1 MLKEL
6 DAVKDLL
13 EEEYR
18 SYSAQ
23 LSEAK
28 DFLSEQE
35 KKIREQERF
44 IAVLE
49 QEKETKGEFLSAYNN
64 DDTVLHRI
72 EEENMR
78 KQKTV
83 EDCASIRDKIS
94 ELSEKTEKY
103 RIALEQLNIVNQEDH
118 MIVSGQLMKETDEA
132 LNDIAVQYT
141 KGLKEFTKTV
151 EEYMYMDPERVKI
164 ELQKYT
170 KENKAYVNKVKEIR
184 KRLNCQVKN
193 RENQIG

>member
-35 KKIREQERF
+35 KKIREQECF

-72 EEENMR
+72 EEENAR
-78 KQKTV
+78 KQKIE
-83 EDCASIRDKIS
+83 EDCVSIRDKIS

-118 MIVSGQLMKETDEA
+118 MIVSGQLMKETDEM
-132 LNDIAVQYT
+132 LNDISAQYT

-170 KENKAYVNKVKEIR
+170 KENKAYVSKVKEIR
-184 KRLNCQVKN
+184 KRLNCC
-193 RENQIG
+193 